1 MDYGG
6 SEIAPCGFNRCTLP
20 ASSTH
25 LDCEAKCNTKRWCPH
40 PLTSNSLCCAPLTKR
55 AHVTFAH
62 LLIANL
68 PACAV
73 AVSPSG
79 LRRVRVGRRHLLD
92 QGGHAQRRAR
102 KLPQFAGAGAD
113 GSVPG
118 HWAIKG
124 GDATQGALKVY
135 WDGKRAAGYAPMKK
149 QGAIILG
156 IGGDNSDGAVGT
168 SCEKLPFA
176 RHTDKAPP
184 GGPVTPTSFHC
195 APL

>member
-1 MDYGG
+1 MHAASIVHPPRLRGQVQHHDG
-6 SEIAPCGFNRCTLP
+6 AP
-20 ASSTH
+20 TH
-25 LDCEAKCNTKRWCPH
+25 
-40 PLTSNSLCCAPLTKR
+40 SLQTAFVAPLSRKR

-62 LLIANL
+62 LPIANL

-168 SCEKLPFA
+168 FYEGA
-176 RHTDKAPP
+176 MTA
-184 GGPVTPTSFHC
+184 V
-195 APL
+195 

>member
-1 MDYGG
+1 
-6 SEIAPCGFNRCTLP
+6 
-20 ASSTH
+20 
-25 LDCEAKCNTKRWCPH
+25 
-40 PLTSNSLCCAPLTKR
+40 
-55 AHVTFAH
+55 
-62 LLIANL
+62 
-68 PACAV
+68 V

-149 QGAIILG
+149 QGVIIRHVTVRECSTMSVSSSSVEGNLEAKL
-156 IGGDNSDGAVGT
+156 NS
-168 SCEKLPFA
+168 
-176 RHTDKAPP
+176 RPP
-184 GGPVTPTSFHC
+184 
-195 APL
+195 